1 MLDKIDV
8 QVKELSDELKETLKK
23 PQALSAK
30 KAPTGRGE
38 TAGDRL
44 VQRLASEFKY
54 DPIEELVKIAKST
67 KSSLE
72 LKAKINQ
79 ELIQYYLPKVKAIDT
94 NPNAGEVI
102 SINVIPTMKKV

>member
-1 MLDKIDV
+1 MSDIDIKV
-8 QVKELSDELKETLKK
+8 QQYKDDLQKSFKK
-23 PQALSAK
+23 PSALSGK

-38 TAGDRL
+38 TAGDMLIR
-44 VQRLASEFKY
+44 RLASEFKY
-54 DPIEELVKIAKST
+54 DPIAELVKIAKSN
-67 KSSLE
+67 KSTLE
-72 LKAKINQ
+72 LKTKINQ

>member
-1 MLDKIDV
+1 MSNDFNV
-8 QVKELSDELKETLKK
+8 QVKELSEDLKETLRK
-23 PQALSAK
+23 PRALSAK

-44 VQRLASEFKY
+44 VQRLATEFKY
-54 DPIEELVKIAKST
+54 DPIEELVKIAKSS

-79 ELIQYYLPKVKAIDT
+79 ELVQYYLPKIKAVDT